1 MKRLLYWIT
10 SHLPCRIIS
19 DAGRPYLE
27 RYYLCTVFGIR
38 FYLHRFVDSDPGRG
52 LHDHPWPWA
61 ASIILHGWYWEERR
75 GIEKSEIA
83 RMLAVEFGTEG
94 IVRNRVRWFNWLLG
108 DNFHR
113 VVLPLVPIKGDGVW
127 YNHTQPCWTLFFH
140 KAENHK
146 RWGFLRK
153 LPGIDH
159 LVYVHHE
166 SSTSTWWRE
175 VPTGK
180 YETRRMPA

>member
-1 MKRLLYWIT
+1 MKRLLFWIT

-61 ASIILHGWYWEERR
+61 ASVILQGWYWEERR
-75 GIEKSEIA
+75 GLEKTETE
-83 RMLAVEFGTEG
+83 RMLAEVLG
-94 IVRNRVRWFNWLLG
+94 IDGVVRRKVRWFNWLLG

-113 VVLPLVPIKGDGVW
+113 VVLPRGEDWAGSP
-127 YNHTQPCWTLFFH
+127 QSCWTLFFH

-153 LPGIDH
+153 VPGIDH

-166 SSTSTWWRE
+166 SSHGTWWRE

-180 YETRRMPA
+180 YEPRRMPA